1 MLYGVFLTLHRPIEG
16 TIKTLTI
23 RRSATGKWYA
33 CFSVDLVA
41 IFAMAPVIGNAIDG
55 SIEVPAGSQWNSTE
69 NPDIP
74 TGVDV
79 WSQNASMLMIA
90 VLISILSLVILTIMN
105 LRAGPPGGGGGY

>member
-1 MLYGVFLTLHRPIEG
+1 MTMGIFDKLKLGDKGMVEAAIAIAVGLI
-16 TIKTLTI
+16 
-23 RRSATGKWYA
+23 
-33 CFSVDLVA
+33 VLVA

>member
-1 MLYGVFLTLHRPIEG
+1 MTMGIFDKFKLGDKGMVEAAIAIAVGLI
-16 TIKTLTI
+16 
-23 RRSATGKWYA
+23 
-33 CFSVDLVA
+33 VLVA

-74 TGVDV
+74 TGVDI

>member
-1 MLYGVFLTLHRPIEG
+1 MIVLEV
-16 TIKTLTI
+16 K
-23 RRSATGKWYA
+23 ATMGIFDKLKLGDKGMVEA
-33 CFSVDLVA
+33 AIAIAVGLIVLVA

-55 SIEVPAGSQWNSTE
+55 SASIPAGSQWNATE
-69 NPDIP
+69 NTDIP

-105 LRAGPPGGGGGY
+105 LRAGPPQQ